1 MIVGYANYKEMN
13 CKMNSKNRKTLYILI
28 IGNLLICLG
37 IGLVIPVTPFIKNY
51 YHYSTTQMG
60 IMTALFAFSQF
71 IASPLVGRLSDR
83 IGRKPLIVAGLLL
96 YGVSEVIFAISNTLL
111 LFNISRV
118 IGGLS
123 AALFIPTSMAL
134 ASDVTTIDQR
144 AKVIG
149 WISAAFSGGLI
160 LGPGIGGML
169 ANISYKTP
177 FWVAAALGLI
187 ATIFTQTVMPKTE
200 IKIEE
205 AKITGTPKT
214 SALKSVLTAP
224 LIILFAMIFIASFG
238 LQGFE
243 SIYSIYVNQIF
254 GFTLGTIALVLTL
267 NGIFSLILQVFIF
280 DFLVRKMGEVRLIG
294 ACFLLGAIFV
304 FWITQAHT
312 QIEVIIATLV
322 IFSAFDI
329 LRPAITTLL
338 TKEGKNNQGLINGL
352 NMSLTSV
359 GNVIGPIMAGMLMDY
374 NTHIPYLIVAVILF
388 ISYGIT
394 FVVNSAMKR
403 ENS

>member
-1 MIVGYANYKEMN
+1 MN
-13 CKMNSKNRKTLYILI
+13 KKNQKTLSILI

-51 YHYSTTQMG
+51 YHYSTTEMG
-60 IMTALFAFSQF
+60 IMTSLFAFSQF

-177 FWVAAALGLI
+177 FWVAAGLGII
-187 ATIFTQTVMPKTE
+187 ATIFTQIVMPHTKVEVNESE
-200 IKIEE
+200 I
-205 AKITGTPKT
+205 T
-214 SALKSVLTAP
+214 SSSKGGDLKSVMTAP
-224 LIILFAMIFIASFG
+224 LLILFGMIFIASFG

-254 GFTLGTIALVLTL
+254 DFTLGTIALVLTL

-294 ACFLLGAIFV
+294 TCFLLGAIFV

-312 QIEVIIATLV
+312 QIEVIVATLV
-322 IFSAFDI
+322 VFSAFDI

-338 TKEGKNNQGLINGL
+338 TKEGKDNQGLINGL

-359 GNVIGPIMAGMLMDY
+359 GNVVGPIMAGMLMDY
-374 NTHIPYLIVAVILF
+374 NTHIPYLIVAGILF

-394 FVVNSAMKR
+394 FAVRTAMKR
-403 ENS
+403 ER

>member
-1 MIVGYANYKEMN
+1 MSE
-13 CKMNSKNRKTLYILI
+13 KNRKTLYILI
-28 IGNLLICLG
+28 AGNFLICLG
-37 IGLVIPVTPFIKNY
+37 IGLVIPVTPFIKN
-51 YHYSTTQMG
+51 HYGYTTTQMG

-71 IASPLVGRLSDR
+71 IASPLVGRVSDK
-83 IGRKPLIVAGLLL
+83 IGRKPLIVAGLFF
-96 YGVSEVIFAISNTLL
+96 YAVSEVIFALSNSLL
-111 LFNISRV
+111 LFNVSRV
-118 IGGLS
+118 VGGIS

-134 ASDVTTIDQR
+134 ASDVTTTAQR

-160 LGPGIGGML
+160 LGPGLGGVL
-169 ANISYKTP
+169 ANIHYKVP
-177 FWVAAALGLI
+177 FWAAAALGLVS
-187 ATIFTQTVMPKTE
+187 TLFTYLVMPKTE
-200 IKIEE
+200 VKVEE
-205 AKITGTPKT
+205 TEMTKFTKPN
-214 SALKSVLTAP
+214 ALKRVMTAP
-224 LIILFAMIFIASFG
+224 LVILFTMIFVAAFG

-243 SIYSIYVNQIF
+243 SIYSIYVNQVF
-254 GFTLGTIALVLTL
+254 NFSLGTIALVLTF

-294 ACFLLGAIFV
+294 ACFLIGAIFV

-322 IFSAFDI
+322 VFSAFDV

-338 TKEGKNNQGLINGL
+338 TKEGKDNQGLINGL

-359 GNVIGPIMAGMLMDY
+359 GNVIGPIIAGMLMDY
-374 NTHIPYLIVAVILF
+374 NTHIPYMIVAVILF

-394 FVVNSAMKR
+394 FIVGHVMKKETR
-403 ENS
+403 

>member
-1 MIVGYANYKEMN
+1 MDA
-13 CKMNSKNRKTLYILI
+13 KNKKTLWILI
-28 IGNLLICLG
+28 AGNLLICLG

-60 IMTALFAFSQF
+60 IMTSLFAFSQF

-83 IGRKPLIVAGLLL
+83 IGRKPLIVAGLFL
-96 YGVSEVIFAISNTLL
+96 YAVSEVIFALSNSLIW
-111 LFNISRV
+111 FNVSRV

-123 AALFIPTSMAL
+123 AALFVPTSMAL
-134 ASDVTTIDQR
+134 AADVTTPAQR
-144 AKVIG
+144 ARVIG

-160 LGPGIGGML
+160 LGPGIGGVL

-177 FWVAAALGLI
+177 FWAAAALGLI
-187 ATIFTQTVMPKTE
+187 STIFTYAVMPKMEVIRE
-200 IKIEE
+200 IAHEE
-205 AKITGTPKT
+205 HDDEPQAVKKTG
-214 SALKSVLTAP
+214 ALRDVLTAP
-224 LIILFAMIFIASFG
+224 LIILFTMIFVAAFG

-243 SIYSIYVNQIF
+243 SIYSIYVNQVF
-254 GFTLGTIALVLTL
+254 NFRLGTIALVLTF

-280 DFLVRKMGEVRLIG
+280 DWLVRKMGEVNLIG
-294 ACFLLGAIFV
+294 ACFLIGAIFV

-322 IFSAFDI
+322 VFSAFDI

-359 GNVIGPIMAGMLMDY
+359 GNVIGPILAGMLMDY
-374 NTHIPYLIVAVILF
+374 NTHIPYLLVALILF

-394 FVVNSAMKR
+394 FAVKRVMKH
-403 ENS
+403 EAQY

>member
-1 MIVGYANYKEMN
+1 
-13 CKMNSKNRKTLYILI
+13 MNSKNRKTLYILI

-111 LFNISRV
+111 LFNVSRV

-403 ENS
+403 EKS

>member
-1 MIVGYANYKEMN
+1 MSE
-13 CKMNSKNRKTLYILI
+13 KNRKTLYILI
-28 IGNLLICLG
+28 AGNFLICLG

-60 IMTALFAFSQF
+60 IMTAMFAFSQF
-71 IASPLVGRLSDR
+71 VASPLVGRVSDK
-83 IGRKPLIVAGLLL
+83 IGRKPLIVAGLFF
-96 YGVSEVIFAISNTLL
+96 YAVSEVIFALSNSLL
-111 LFNISRV
+111 LFNVSRIV
-118 IGGLS
+118 GGVS

-134 ASDVTTIDQR
+134 ASDVTTTAQR

-160 LGPGIGGML
+160 LGPGLGGML
-169 ANISYKTP
+169 ANINYKTP
-177 FWVAAALGLI
+177 FWAAAAL
-187 ATIFTQTVMPKTE
+187 VMPKTE
-200 IKIEE
+200 VKVEE
-205 AKITGTPKT
+205 AEMTEITKP

-224 LIILFAMIFIASFG
+224 LIILFTMIFVAAFG

-243 SIYSIYVNQIF
+243 SIYSIYVNQVF
-254 GFTLGTIALVLTL
+254 HFDLGTIALVLTF

-294 ACFLLGAIFV
+294 ACFLIGAIFV

-322 IFSAFDI
+322 VFSAFDV

-338 TKEGKNNQGLINGL
+338 TKEGKDNQGLINGL

-359 GNVIGPIMAGMLMDY
+359 GNVIGPIIAGMLMDY
-374 NTHIPYLIVAVILF
+374 NTHIPYMIVAVILF

-394 FVVNSAMKR
+394 FIVGHVMKR
-403 ENS
+403 EAR

>member
-1 MIVGYANYKEMN
+1 
-13 CKMNSKNRKTLYILI
+13 MNSKNRKTLYILI

-111 LFNISRV
+111 LFNVSRV

-187 ATIFTQTVMPKTE
+187 ATIFTQMVMPKTE

-403 ENS
+403 EKP

>member
-1 MIVGYANYKEMN
+1 MSE
-13 CKMNSKNRKTLYILI
+13 KNRKTLYILI
-28 IGNLLICLG
+28 AGNFLICLG

-71 IASPLVGRLSDR
+71 VASPLVGRVSDK
-83 IGRKPLIVAGLLL
+83 IGRKPLIVAGLFF
-96 YGVSEVIFAISNTLL
+96 YAVSEVIFALSNSLL
-111 LFNISRV
+111 LFNVSRIV
-118 IGGLS
+118 GGVS

-134 ASDVTTIDQR
+134 ASDVTTTAQR

-160 LGPGIGGML
+160 LGPGLGGML
-169 ANISYKTP
+169 ANINYKTP
-177 FWVAAALGLI
+177 FWAAAALGLV
-187 ATIFTQTVMPKTE
+187 ATVFTHLVMPKTE
-200 IKIEE
+200 VKVEE
-205 AKITGTPKT
+205 AEMTEITKP

-224 LIILFAMIFIASFG
+224 LIILFTMIFVAAFG

-243 SIYSIYVNQIF
+243 SIYSIYVNQVF
-254 GFTLGTIALVLTL
+254 HFDLGTIALVLTF

-294 ACFLLGAIFV
+294 ACFLIGAIFV

-322 IFSAFDI
+322 VFSAFDV

-338 TKEGKNNQGLINGL
+338 TKEGKDNQGLINGL

-359 GNVIGPIMAGMLMDY
+359 GNVIGPIIAGMLMDY
-374 NTHIPYLIVAVILF
+374 NTHIPYMIVAVILF

-394 FVVNSAMKR
+394 FIVGHVMKR
-403 ENS
+403 EAR

>member
-1 MIVGYANYKEMN
+1 MSE
-13 CKMNSKNRKTLYILI
+13 KNRKTLYILI
-28 IGNLLICLG
+28 AGNFLICLG
-37 IGLVIPVTPFIKNY
+37 IGLVIPVTPFIKN
-51 YHYSTTQMG
+51 HYGYTTTQMG

-71 IASPLVGRLSDR
+71 IASPLVGRVSDK
-83 IGRKPLIVAGLLL
+83 IGRKPLIVAGLFF
-96 YGVSEVIFAISNTLL
+96 YAVSEVIFALSNSLL
-111 LFNISRV
+111 LFNVSRV
-118 IGGLS
+118 VGGIS

-134 ASDVTTIDQR
+134 ASDVTTTAQR

-160 LGPGIGGML
+160 LGPGLGGVL
-169 ANISYKTP
+169 ANIHYKVP
-177 FWVAAALGLI
+177 FWAAAALGLVS
-187 ATIFTQTVMPKTE
+187 TLFTYLVMPKTE
-200 IKIEE
+200 VKIEE
-205 AKITGTPKT
+205 TEMTKFTKPN
-214 SALKSVLTAP
+214 ALKRVMTAP
-224 LIILFAMIFIASFG
+224 LVILFTMIFVAAFG

-243 SIYSIYVNQIF
+243 SIYSIYVNQVF
-254 GFTLGTIALVLTL
+254 NFSLGTIALVLTF

-294 ACFLLGAIFV
+294 ACFLIGAIFV

-322 IFSAFDI
+322 VFSAFDV

-338 TKEGKNNQGLINGL
+338 TKEGKDNQGLINGL

-359 GNVIGPIMAGMLMDY
+359 GNVIGPIIAGMLMDY
-374 NTHIPYLIVAVILF
+374 NTHIPYMIVAVILF

-394 FVVNSAMKR
+394 FIVGHVMKKETR
-403 ENS
+403 

>member
-1 MIVGYANYKEMN
+1 MSE
-13 CKMNSKNRKTLYILI
+13 KNRKTLYILI
-28 IGNLLICLG
+28 AGNFLICLG
-37 IGLVIPVTPFIKNY
+37 IGLVIPVTPFIKN
-51 YHYSTTQMG
+51 HYGYTTTQMG

-71 IASPLVGRLSDR
+71 IASPLVGRVSDK
-83 IGRKPLIVAGLLL
+83 IGRKPLIVAGLFF
-96 YGVSEVIFAISNTLL
+96 YAVSEVIFALSNSLL
-111 LFNISRV
+111 LFNVSRV
-118 IGGLS
+118 VGGIS

-134 ASDVTTIDQR
+134 ASDVTTTAQR

-160 LGPGIGGML
+160 LGPGLGGVL
-169 ANISYKTP
+169 ANIHYKVP
-177 FWVAAALGLI
+177 FWAAAALGLVS
-187 ATIFTQTVMPKTE
+187 TLFTYLVMPKTE
-200 IKIEE
+200 VKIEE
-205 AKITGTPKT
+205 TEMTKFTKLN
-214 SALKSVLTAP
+214 ALKSVMTAP
-224 LIILFAMIFIASFG
+224 LVILFTMIFVAAFG

-243 SIYSIYVNQIF
+243 SIYSIYVNQVF
-254 GFTLGTIALVLTL
+254 NFSLGTIALVLTF

-294 ACFLLGAIFV
+294 ACFLIGAIFV

-322 IFSAFDI
+322 VFSAFDV

-338 TKEGKNNQGLINGL
+338 TKEGKDNQGLINGL

-359 GNVIGPIMAGMLMDY
+359 GNVIGPIIAGMLMDY
-374 NTHIPYLIVAVILF
+374 NTHIPYMIVAVILF

-394 FVVNSAMKR
+394 FIVGHVMKKETR
-403 ENS
+403 

>member
-1 MIVGYANYKEMN
+1 
-13 CKMNSKNRKTLYILI
+13 MNSKNRKTLYILI

>member
-1 MIVGYANYKEMN
+1 
-13 CKMNSKNRKTLYILI
+13 MNSKNRKTLYILI

-111 LFNISRV
+111 LFNVSRV

-187 ATIFTQTVMPKTE
+187 ATIFTQMVMPKTE

-403 ENS
+403 EKS

>member
-1 MIVGYANYKEMN
+1 MSE
-13 CKMNSKNRKTLYILI
+13 KNRKTLYILI
-28 IGNLLICLG
+28 AGNFLICLG
-37 IGLVIPVTPFIKNY
+37 IGLVIPVTPFIKN
-51 YHYSTTQMG
+51 HYGYTTTQMG

-71 IASPLVGRLSDR
+71 IASPLVGRVSDK
-83 IGRKPLIVAGLLL
+83 IGRKPLIVAGLFF
-96 YGVSEVIFAISNTLL
+96 YAVSEVIFALSNSLL
-111 LFNISRV
+111 LFNVSRV
-118 IGGLS
+118 VGGIS

-134 ASDVTTIDQR
+134 ASDVTTTAQR

-160 LGPGIGGML
+160 LGPGLGGVL
-169 ANISYKTP
+169 ANIHYKVP
-177 FWVAAALGLI
+177 FWAAAALGLVS
-187 ATIFTQTVMPKTE
+187 TLFTYLVMPKTE
-200 IKIEE
+200 VKIEE
-205 AKITGTPKT
+205 TEMTKFTKPN
-214 SALKSVLTAP
+214 ALKRVMTAP
-224 LIILFAMIFIASFG
+224 LVILFTMIFVAAFG

-243 SIYSIYVNQIF
+243 SIYSIYVNQVF
-254 GFTLGTIALVLTL
+254 NFSLGTIALVLTF

-294 ACFLLGAIFV
+294 ACFLIGAIFV

-322 IFSAFDI
+322 VFSAFDV

-338 TKEGKNNQGLINGL
+338 TKEGKDNQGLINGL

-359 GNVIGPIMAGMLMDY
+359 GNVIGPIIAGILMDY
-374 NTHIPYLIVAVILF
+374 NTHIPYMIVAVILF

-394 FVVNSAMKR
+394 FIVGHVMKKETR
-403 ENS
+403 

>member
-1 MIVGYANYKEMN
+1 MSE
-13 CKMNSKNRKTLYILI
+13 KNRKTLYILI
-28 IGNLLICLG
+28 AGNFLICLG
-37 IGLVIPVTPFIKNY
+37 IGLVIPVTPFIKN
-51 YHYSTTQMG
+51 HYGYTTTQMG

-71 IASPLVGRLSDR
+71 IASPLVGRVSDK
-83 IGRKPLIVAGLLL
+83 IGRKPLIVAGLFF
-96 YGVSEVIFAISNTLL
+96 YAVSEVIFALSNSLL
-111 LFNISRV
+111 LFNVSRV
-118 IGGLS
+118 VGGIS

-134 ASDVTTIDQR
+134 ASDVTTTAQR

-160 LGPGIGGML
+160 LGPGLGGVL
-169 ANISYKTP
+169 ANIHYKVP
-177 FWVAAALGLI
+177 FWAAAALGLVS
-187 ATIFTQTVMPKTE
+187 TLFTYLVMPKTE
-200 IKIEE
+200 VKIEE
-205 AKITGTPKT
+205 TEMTKFTK
-214 SALKSVLTAP
+214 SNALKSVMTAP
-224 LIILFAMIFIASFG
+224 LVILFTMIFVAAFG

-243 SIYSIYVNQIF
+243 SIYSIYVNQVF
-254 GFTLGTIALVLTL
+254 NFSLGTIALVLTF

-294 ACFLLGAIFV
+294 ACFLIGAIFV

-322 IFSAFDI
+322 VFSAFDV

-338 TKEGKNNQGLINGL
+338 TKEGKDNQGLINGL

-359 GNVIGPIMAGMLMDY
+359 GNVIGPIIAGMLMDY
-374 NTHIPYLIVAVILF
+374 NTHIPYMIVAVILF

-394 FVVNSAMKR
+394 FIVGHVMKKETR
-403 ENS
+403 